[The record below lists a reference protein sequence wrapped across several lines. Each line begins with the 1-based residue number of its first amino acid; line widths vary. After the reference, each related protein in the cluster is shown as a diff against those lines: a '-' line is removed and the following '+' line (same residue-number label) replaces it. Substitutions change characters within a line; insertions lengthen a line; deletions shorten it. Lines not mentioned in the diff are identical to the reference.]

1 MSKKYKRW
9 HYCNIYPNAKIGE
22 GTKIGSYTEVGDKVI
37 IGKDCTISS
46 FVFTC
51 AGVEIK
57 DNCFVGP
64 GVIFLNDKYPPS
76 GGVHW
81 ARITVEKGAKIGGGV
96 VVLPGVVIGE
106 SALIGAGSVVTKSV
120 PAGEIWCGN
129 PAKKLK

>member
-1 MSKKYKRW
+1 MSAQGW
-9 HYCNIYPNAKIGE
+9 
-22 GTKIGSYTEVGDKVI
+22 
-37 IGKDCTISS
+37 
-46 FVFTC
+46 
-51 AGVEIK
+51 
-57 DNCFVGP
+57 
-64 GVIFLNDKYPPS
+64 IFLNDKYPPS

-129 PAKKLK
+129 PAKKIKMKIIVTGGSGFVGSNTIVALVKKG